1 MKNIIIFN
9 CVKFIFRKWL
19 QVVYI
24 EKTVEPEVEPE
35 EVQEIIEKEQIQ
47 KQKAKPDLTTHS
59 DNVKM
64 VMDLFDG
71 KVID

>member
-1 MKNIIIFN
+1 MPQAGDEA
-9 CVKFIFRKWL
+9 VR
-19 QVVYI
+19 QVTVAPVQPKKV